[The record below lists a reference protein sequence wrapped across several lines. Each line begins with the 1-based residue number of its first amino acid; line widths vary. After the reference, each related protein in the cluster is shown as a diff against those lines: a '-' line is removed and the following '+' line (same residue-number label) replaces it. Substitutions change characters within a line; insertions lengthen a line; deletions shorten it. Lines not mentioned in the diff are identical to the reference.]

1 MQNFTQD
8 SLIQSENLTEFNIAY
23 PIYITGWEVRQVQDI
38 NKLYARVFYK
48 KSVRGAKAAK
58 VNLTCISEFGEIIQ
72 EEIKSIND
80 IDKKAYDF
88 FEIYPLQN
96 DTRKIQI
103 SVIQG
108 LSSDGTIV
116 TETQALM
123 VTNTFVP
130 FGQEIESAA
139 GQRLIASA
147 KGYPIKMENCWICC
161 CGALNTKDSNK
172 CVQCNSEK
180 AIVFEKI
187 VEVNIK
193 GQIPYILVEQEKQKR
208 QKEKV
213 RKKNLQVKRSFVLSC
228 ISFCISLC
236 LIPLLF
242 DSICMAL
249 GIYNTVFVNIL
260 LILGLLLGAIC
271 ICLNILNL
279 KKNTSENKNKKIVSI
294 VFIVLFSIFIILF
307 IMGIFQ
313 II

>member
-8 SLIQSENLTEFNIAY
+8 RLIQSENLTEFNIAY

-58 VNLTCISEFGEIIQ
+58 VNLTCISE
-72 EEIKSIND
+72 S
-80 IDKKAYDF
+80 
-88 FEIYPLQN
+88 
-96 DTRKIQI
+96 RKIQI

-193 GQIPYILVEQEKQKR
+193 GQIPYILVEQEKQK
-208 QKEKV
+208 QQEEKV
-213 RKKNLQVKRSFVLSC
+213 RKK
-228 ISFCISLC
+228 
-236 LIPLLF
+236 
-242 DSICMAL
+242 
-249 GIYNTVFVNIL
+249 IY
-260 LILGLLLGAIC
+260 
-271 ICLNILNL
+271 
-279 KKNTSENKNKKIVSI
+279 K
-294 VFIVLFSIFIILF
+294 
-307 IMGIFQ
+307 
-313 II
+313 